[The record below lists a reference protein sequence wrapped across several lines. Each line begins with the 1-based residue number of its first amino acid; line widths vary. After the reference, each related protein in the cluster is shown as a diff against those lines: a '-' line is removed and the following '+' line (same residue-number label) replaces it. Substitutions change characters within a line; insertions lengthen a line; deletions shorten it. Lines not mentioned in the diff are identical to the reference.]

1 MNGEMYLREGELVV
15 EDERGDEGSN
25 EEVLDFEGIEI
36 WIVCRPEGTF
46 HEIKD
51 IN

>member
-1 MNGEMYLREGELVV
+1 MDGEIYLREGELVV
-15 EDERGDEGSN
+15 KDEGSDEGSN
-25 EEVLDFEGIEI
+25 EEVLDFECIEI